1 VDTLSFKT
9 KSASDK
15 IVKREWYVIDAED
28 VVLGRLS
35 TRIAHILLGKNKPYF
50 TPSFDCGDY
59 VIVLNSDKVKL
70 TGNKWDDKTYIR
82 HTGFPGGQRE
92 ITAKLLNAKKPT
104 DMVEIAV
111 KGMLPKTKLGR
122 AMVKKL
128 FIYQGTEHPHA
139 AQKPKS
145 LTIKL

>member
-1 VDTLSFKT
+1 M
-9 KSASDK
+9 
-15 IVKREWYVIDAED
+15 
-28 VVLGRLS
+28 
-35 TRIAHILLGKNKPYF
+35 GKNKPYF
-50 TPSFDCGDY
+50 TPSFDTGDY

-70 TGNKWDDKTYIR
+70 TGNKWDQKRYIR

-92 ITAKLLNAKKPT
+92 IKAKLLNAKKPT
-104 DMVEIAV
+104 DLVEIAV

-139 AQKPKS
+139 AQKPKPY
-145 LTIKL
+145 TI